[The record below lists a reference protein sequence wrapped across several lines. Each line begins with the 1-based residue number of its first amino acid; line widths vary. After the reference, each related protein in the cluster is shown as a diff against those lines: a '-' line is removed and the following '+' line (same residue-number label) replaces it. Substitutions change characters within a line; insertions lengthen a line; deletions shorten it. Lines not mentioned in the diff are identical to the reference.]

1 MAQLHQKTEKL
12 DIKTLNRIKE
22 FKHEVENFPNEIYTN
37 EEFSNYN
44 NEISK
49 DKKDKIVEIQFNRLE
64 ETQKLKRKIL
74 GFFAAHL
81 EDNSNYYSL
90 LGKIT
95 FRPKEGIWNS
105 FHYRNNEAWLEDK
118 KKLLILL
125 ELIENEFT
133 EKMALPKSNRK
144 SSFQEKDIFSAAL
157 FWTILTIPCGLAY
170 FFGIYKAEY
179 DKTKIENELN
189 YQKTI
194 NINQAKKLET
204 LKLNR
209 TLKKEK

>member
-1 MAQLHQKTEKL
+1 M
-12 DIKTLNRIKE
+12 DIKTLNRIKD
-22 FKHEVENFPNEIYTN
+22 FKHEVENLPNEIYTN

-44 NEISK
+44 NETSK
-49 DKKDKIVEIQFNRLE
+49 EEKDKIVDIQFKRLE
-64 ETQKLKRKIL
+64 ETQKIKRKLL

-90 LGKIT
+90 LGKIN

-118 KKLLILL
+118 KKFLILL

-133 EKMALPKSNRK
+133 EKLALPKSNTL
-144 SSFQEKDIFSAAL
+144 SPFQEKDIFSSAL
-157 FWTILTIPCGLAY
+157 FWTILTISCGLAY
-170 FFGIYKAEY
+170 FFGLYKAEY

-189 YQKTI
+189 QQKTI
-194 NINQAKKLET
+194 NTNQVKEIEM
-204 LKLNR
+204 LKLNNK
-209 TLKKEK
+209 LKKEK